1 MRKLVIA
8 LAAIGT
14 AMIGATPAVAQ
25 YYPAPPAA
33 PYGMHGSWGEVR
45 ALQGRIENIRQQI
58 GRLDRR
64 DAISG
69 HTADRLLREA
79 DKIERRLYG
88 KTRDGLDPRE
98 AGDIQ
103 YRLQRLEQRVQFAL
117 NDRYDRYAYRW

>member
-1 MRKLVIA
+1 MRKVVIA
-8 LAAIGT
+8 VVAIGT

-25 YYPAPPAA
+25 YYPGPPVA
-33 PYGMHGSWGEVR
+33 PYEMHGNWGQVR
-45 ALQGRIENIRQQI
+45 ALQGRINNIRQQI

-88 KTRDGLDPRE
+88 KARDGLDPRE
-98 AGDIQ
+98 AGDIE

-117 NDRYDRYAYRW
+117 NDRFDRYAYRW